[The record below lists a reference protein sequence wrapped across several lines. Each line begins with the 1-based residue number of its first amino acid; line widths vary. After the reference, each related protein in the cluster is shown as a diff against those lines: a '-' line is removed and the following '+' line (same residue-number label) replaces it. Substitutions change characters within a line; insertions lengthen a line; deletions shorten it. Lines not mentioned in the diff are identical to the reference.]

1 MDSNLANP
9 NELEAPLVAILQKP
23 ISEMTQDELRI
34 HGEQI
39 RSLRAIPA
47 TRKAAKN
54 KSSKT
59 ITANKKGVDLDLFMP
74 KK

>member
-1 MDSNLANP
+1 MDSDLTNP
-9 NELEAPLVAILQKP
+9 NELEAPLVAYLKKP
-23 ISEMTQDELRI
+23 ISSMTEDELRI
-34 HGEQI
+34 HSEQI

-59 ITANKKGVDLDLFMP
+59 TTANKKGVDLDMFMP